1 MGNTADNK
9 VVMPLVSS
17 KQVLLFHCVDQMVRH
32 IRTLLPKRMKR
43 QLIISQQLGEIL
55 MYTKTKGQLDDDV
68 SI

>member
-43 QLIISQQLGEIL
+43 QLIKSQQLGEIL